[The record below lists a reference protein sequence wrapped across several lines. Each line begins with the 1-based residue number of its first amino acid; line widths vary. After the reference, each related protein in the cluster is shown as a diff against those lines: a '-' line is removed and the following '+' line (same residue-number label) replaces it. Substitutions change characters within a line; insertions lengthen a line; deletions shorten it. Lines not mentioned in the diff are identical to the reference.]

1 MTAQNIARID
11 KETGTVVNV
20 EWATLEW
27 IEANAD
33 PDGPWIFVPYDES
46 DPATIGQT
54 WEPIGGFTDPAEL
67 VTVTPAELEQLVD
80 EKIVE
85 RQLEA
90 DVAVAES
97 AGVKIDREPG

>member
-1 MTAQNIARID
+1 MNIARID
-11 KETGTVVNV
+11 AATGVVVNV
-20 EWATLEW
+20 EVASLEW
-27 IEANAD
+27 IAENAD
-33 PDGPWIFVPYDES
+33 PAGPWIFVPYED
-46 DPATIGQT
+46 DNPAA
-54 WEPIGGFTDPAEL
+54 IGGSWDPVGGFAVPAEL
-67 VTVTPAELEQLVD
+67 ITVTPAELEQLVD